1 MMVLFLSVDLRFSLL
16 NVHLAKLSFFGLI
29 CIICCMMNEYKFNN
43 IITLKSDMISR
54 HLGELMVSTFL
65 TKWVFLN
72 SATIRGSD
80 VCIEWGLFLCTQCTL
95 HSIFFPK
102 THHTSASMHLHWVS
116 GSKQKIPV
124 LFSLPLASGFF
135 FKSMQLKFTNLLAFG
150 VSHEHPIG
158 IKAKLDDH
166 SCDTHVILAPH
177 FKQWNSMLCK
187 YKATVE

>member
-1 MMVLFLSVDLRFSLL
+1 MKDNLTSFTCKIMMVLLLSVDLRFSPL
-16 NVHLAKLSFFGLI
+16 NVHLAKLRFFGLI
-29 CIICCMMNEYKFNN
+29 CIICCMMNAYKFNN
-43 IITLKSDMISR
+43 IIMLKSDMISH

-72 SATIRGSD
+72 SAIIRGSD
-80 VCIEWGLFLCTQCTL
+80 VFIAWGLFLCTQCTL

-135 FKSMQLKFTNLLAFG
+135 
-150 VSHEHPIG
+150 
-158 IKAKLDDH
+158 
-166 SCDTHVILAPH
+166 
-177 FKQWNSMLCK
+177 
-187 YKATVE
+187 

>member
-95 HSIFFPK
+95 HSIFSPK
-102 THHTSASMHLHWVS
+102 PITPVPPCTSIELVGANRKFLFFFLCHLH
-116 GSKQKIPV
+116 QD
-124 LFSLPLASGFF
+124 FF
-135 FKSMQLKFTNLLAFG
+135 LNQCN
-150 VSHEHPIG
+150 
-158 IKAKLDDH
+158 
-166 SCDTHVILAPH
+166 
-177 FKQWNSMLCK
+177 WNSQICWLLG
-187 YKATVE
+187 